1 MKIRNF
7 RILGAVLAAL
17 LPACGGGGHG
27 SGGTSGGETSNP
39 AFPVTMTDPKGGQTF
54 TAPATISL
62 SAVAVDPASIAK
74 VEFAEVIGPAS
85 APNTWSRGTVMT
97 TSTQPP
103 FQATWA
109 DAPAGT
115 HTLVAIATDSLGTQT
130 FSNPVTI
137 NVLPPG
143 VSPGGWVPIAMVWG
157 NPSGFWFVDADR
169 GWAVGN
175 GSHSDSPA
183 SGVDGTVLRT
193 SDGGT
198 TWVPQSTFQDVSLG
212 KIQFI
217 DSHRGWILGRVHHPG
232 SPDFEGTVLRTTD
245 GGATWIS
252 SSVPSDNPWA
262 LSFVDAD
269 VGWVGGIGT
278 GSISATK
285 DGGVTWTA
293 QPTMPDVA
301 SIPVVRFVDRQSGWV
316 LGDSG
321 TRGGPQQILHT
332 TDGGQTW
339 TEQLR
344 TGPNEFFGALEFVSP
359 TTGWVSRVLLGPPPL
374 GGPALNGGILFTS
387 DGGATWTEQA
397 SSGSDPIAPLE
408 FVSATQGWAGVNASI
423 IHTEDGGSSWV
434 TQPIPGQDAP
444 TSFGKIQFLD
454 AKVGWAM
461 RGDGLLFKTTTGG
474 KAP

>member
-1 MKIRNF
+1 VKIRNF

-17 LPACGGGGHG
+17 LPACGGGGGGGGG
-27 SGGTSGGETSNP
+27 SGGGTANP
-39 AFPVTMTDPKGGQTF
+39 AFPVTMTEPKGGQPF

-62 SAVAVDPASIAK
+62 SAVAVDPASVAT

-85 APNTWSRGTVMT
+85 APNTWSSGTVIT

-115 HTLVAIATDSLGTQT
+115 HTLVAIGTDSLGTQT

-143 VSPGGWVPIAMVWG
+143 VSPGGWVPTAMVWG

-232 SPDFEGTVLRTTD
+232 SPEFEGTVLRTTD

-252 SSVPSDNPWA
+252 SSVPSDNPFA

-269 VGWVGGIGT
+269 VGWIGGIGT

-293 QPTMPDVA
+293 QPTMPDVV
-301 SIPVVRFVDRQSGWV
+301 SVRVVRFVDRQIGWV
-316 LGDSG
+316 LGVVAQGPDSLNV
-321 TRGGPQQILHT
+321 ILHT
-332 TDGGQTW
+332 TDGGLTW

-344 TGPNEFFGALEFVSP
+344 TGPNEFFGALEFVNP
-359 TTGWVSRVLLGPPPL
+359 TTGWVSRGRLTTRAGPVQ
-374 GGPALNGGILFTS
+374 NGGILFTS
-387 DGGATWTEQA
+387 DGGATWTEQTVP
-397 SSGSDPIAPLE
+397 GSEGIFALD
-408 FVSATQGWAGVNASI
+408 FVSPEQGWGAGGPGLI
-423 IHTEDGGSSWV
+423 IHTEDGGQSWV
-434 TQPIPGQDAP
+434 TQQSSNPTGDPPIVDVQFIDAHR
-444 TSFGKIQFLD
+444 
-454 AKVGWAM
+454 GWAL
-461 RGDGLLFKTTTGG
+461 RSDGILLKTTTGG